1 MNSESKKE
9 KMDKVSMQIILHA
22 GDAKCYT
29 EEALSLLK
37 TFSFEEAEKKM
48 ELAKQELTLAHAS
61 QTELIQ
67 AEARGTQ
74 YPINLLFNH
83 SQDTLMT
90 SMIFYDTALQLLP
103 IVKAIYSL
111 STNKKTIDSLSDGV
125 NSHE

>member
-67 AEARGTQ
+67 DEARGTQ

-90 SMIFYDTALQLLP
+90 SMIFYDTAHQLLP

-111 STNKKTIDSLSDGV
+111 SNNNKTIDSLSDGV